1 MTNTREVRIG
11 DHKLKFIDGKP
22 AIGAHATDE
31 PFTQL
36 TLEDVGA
43 LAEFAA
49 EAWIALADEEYRPVI
64 ITENGYVADPG
75 HITLGPASTAQLA
88 EALDIGISVGR
99 DTVAIEDALAI
110 AQKLSRD
117 VVLEDGKA

>member
-31 PFTQL
+31 PFVPL

-49 EAWIALADEEYRPVI
+49 EAWIALADEEYQPVV
-64 ITENGYVADPG
+64 ITEKGYVVDQG
-75 HITLGPASTAQLA
+75 VVTA
-88 EALDIGISVGR
+88 
-99 DTVAIEDALAI
+99 
-110 AQKLSRD
+110 
-117 VVLEDGKA
+117 